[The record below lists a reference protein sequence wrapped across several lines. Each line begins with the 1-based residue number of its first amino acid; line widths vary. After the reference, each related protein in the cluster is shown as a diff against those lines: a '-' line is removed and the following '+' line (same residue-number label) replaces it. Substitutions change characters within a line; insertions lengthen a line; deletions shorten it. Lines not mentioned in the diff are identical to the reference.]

1 MRLAV
6 TNVLFICNANIV
18 RSFMAERIF
27 NGRLERLSINGVSAS
42 SAGLLDMNGAAAD
55 TTARRILAEHGID
68 DEGHVSRLLTEEI
81 LREADLVLTMEMS
94 QLQKIETQYPE
105 FAGGLKVLKSYLP
118 DYDIHQGDI
127 ADPYRRSLF
136 HYRLCFA
143 EISLSVEA
151 LIKCI

>member
-1 MRLAV
+1 M
-6 TNVLFICNANIV
+6 TSILFVCNANIV

-27 NGRLERLSINGVSAS
+27 NERLSRQSINGVSAS
-42 SAGLLDMNGAAAD
+42 SAGLLDMNGAVAD
-55 TTARRILAEHGID
+55 PTARQILAEHGID

-81 LREADLVLTMEMS
+81 LRETDLVLTMEMS
-94 QLQKIETQYPE
+94 QLQKIEAQYPE
-105 FAGGLKVLKSYLP
+105 FASELRVLKSYLP

>member
-1 MRLAV
+1 V
-6 TNVLFICNANIV
+6 TNVLFVCNANIV

-27 NGRLERLSINGVSAS
+27 NEGLERLSKTGVSAS
-42 SAGLLDMNGAAAD
+42 SAGLLNMNGAPAD

-94 QLQKIETQYPE
+94 QLQKIEAQYPE
-105 FAGGLKVLKSYLP
+105 FAGGLRVLKSYLP